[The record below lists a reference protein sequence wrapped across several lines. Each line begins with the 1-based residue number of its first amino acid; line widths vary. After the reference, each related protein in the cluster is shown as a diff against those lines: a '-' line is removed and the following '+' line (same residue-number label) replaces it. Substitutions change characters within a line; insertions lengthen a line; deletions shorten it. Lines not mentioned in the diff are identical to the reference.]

1 MPEARDDEPLY
12 VISVAAR
19 LLQCHPQTLRM
30 YEREGLIEPKRS
42 ERNIRLFSNHD
53 IGLARQIQ
61 RLTQDL
67 GVNLAGVQV
76 ILDLLHKIE
85 DLRGDN
91 ERLAREVKRLKAGPA
106 GRPQLGPATKAPT
119 RVELE

>member
-30 YEREGLIEPKRS
+30 YEREGLIRPKRS
-42 ERNIRLFSNHD
+42 ERNIRLYSNQD
-53 IGLARQIQ
+53 VELARQIQ

-76 ILDLLHKIE
+76 ILDLLSKIE
-85 DLRGDN
+85 NLRDDN
-91 ERLAREVKRLKAGPA
+91 ERLAREVARLKAGPA
-106 GRPQLGPATKAPT
+106 GRPRLGPATKAPT
-119 RVELE
+119 RVEVE